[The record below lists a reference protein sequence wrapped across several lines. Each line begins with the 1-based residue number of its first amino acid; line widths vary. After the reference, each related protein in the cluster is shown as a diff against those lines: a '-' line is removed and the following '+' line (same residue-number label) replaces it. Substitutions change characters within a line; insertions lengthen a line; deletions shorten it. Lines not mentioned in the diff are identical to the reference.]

1 MVHWLKS
8 SAQWQYQN
16 SVLPDALSVLC
27 MRFWMSITVHGL
39 SLNFSCLMLVLP
51 KVMAH
56 GSHWIVSVVSKFWTL
71 PTTTERWLFYA
82 MLSGPVVIKMMQQSQ
97 LLGWKSGSQH
107 FPIFSKQSMWTS
119 RPDLQ
124 FLCADCA
131 EMGILGEERYDFCV
145 DKVGIWESSAWLLV
159 KDIGYL
165 MVYLICRSQF
175 LFCLNASF
183 NYFEKK
189 KKWLKYLSKIIE
201 LTFWISCWL
210 GFTRREGAID
220 SLFESNSSFMWE
232 QGCAMIREIHRA
244 LSLGRNG
251 TSHKTMD
258 YNGWSQ
264 I

>member
-1 MVHWLKS
+1 
-8 SAQWQYQN
+8 
-16 SVLPDALSVLC
+16 

-51 KVMAH
+51 KVVAH

-71 PTTTERWLFYA
+71 PTTSKRWLFYA

-107 FPIFSKQSMWTS
+107 FPIFSKQNMWTS

-145 DKVGIWESSAWLLV
+145 DKVGIWESTAWLLV

-175 LFCLNASF
+175 LFCLDASLTTLKKTEMHLEVS
-183 NYFEKK
+183 FENHWVDILNQLLTWVHSTGGCHWFSLRIQLVIYVGAGLRNDSWDTSRTESRQ
-189 KKWLKYLSKIIE
+189 KWDI
-201 LTFWISCWL
+201 T
-210 GFTRREGAID
+210 
-220 SLFESNSSFMWE
+220 
-232 QGCAMIREIHRA
+232 
-244 LSLGRNG
+244 
-251 TSHKTMD
+251 KTMD